1 MYPKYI
7 TTYKYTWCWK
17 FSIVCCIYLG
27 HKYPVLNRPMLQVEE
42 AKAYWMGLFM
52 PTLQSAFGSS
62 ESQE

>member
-1 MYPKYI
+1 
-7 TTYKYTWCWK
+7 
-17 FSIVCCIYLG
+17 
-27 HKYPVLNRPMLQVEE
+27 MLQVEE